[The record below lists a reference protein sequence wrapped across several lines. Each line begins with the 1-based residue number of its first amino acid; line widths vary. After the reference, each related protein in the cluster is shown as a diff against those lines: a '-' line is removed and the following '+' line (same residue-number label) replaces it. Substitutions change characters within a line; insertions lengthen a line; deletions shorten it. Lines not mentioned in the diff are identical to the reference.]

1 MNAVVST
8 FRALQDVEVMLEIT
22 SSIEGE
28 EKTVKQLNRTTN
40 EIKEL
45 RSEYISNKSDLELI
59 KQQSHVAFSIKSL
72 DLKVGD

>member
-28 EKTVKQLNRTTN
+28 EKTVKQLTRERDRLTKVLLNL
-40 EIKEL
+40 IP
-45 RSEYISNKSDLELI
+45 NK
-59 KQQSHVAFSIKSL
+59 
-72 DLKVGD
+72 

>member
-28 EKTVKQLNRTTN
+28 EKTVKQLTRERDRLAKVLLNL
-40 EIKEL
+40 IP
-45 RSEYISNKSDLELI
+45 NK
-59 KQQSHVAFSIKSL
+59 
-72 DLKVGD
+72 